1 MAAMWME
8 KLSDIVSGL
17 VEVCYR
23 SHQIHQRGQFKMW
36 KKITKSFLLNEQF
49 RLDAAASVQALN
61 DIISSVRV
69 TNKRDTNRISLAKE
83 HLRGIK
89 RQLRS
94 LNERIDSLEEELK
107 ILTEDK

>member
-1 MAAMWME
+1 MLK
-8 KLSDIVSGL
+8 KLT
-17 VEVCYR
+17 
-23 SHQIHQRGQFKMW
+23 
-36 KKITKSFLLNEQF
+36 KKILLNE
-49 RLDAAASVQALN
+49 DIKVNAGASVQALY
-61 DIISSVRV
+61 DIVSSIRV
-69 TNKRDTNRISLAKE
+69 TNKRDNNRISLAKE